1 MELTTTRPTEQSTTD
16 KELTT
21 MPTTEESTTDK
32 ELTARP
38 ATEESTTDKELTATP
53 ADEQSTTEMDL
64 TTEEETTS
72 VEPTIII
79 TQLMQFITGTEETS
93 VEATSPMESI
103 DVETV
108 TEMPNPFDTDLETDD
123 YAEFLPEGD
132 HSYAESDTSW
142 EDWVPT
148 TSKDKRYIVIVCI
161 LYLYIIYL
169 SLFLVCNYV

>member
-1 MELTTTRPTEQSTTD
+1 MELTTTRPTEQSTINKELTTTSATD

-21 MPTTEESTTDK
+21 IPTTEESTTEK
-32 ELTARP
+32 ELT
-38 ATEESTTDKELTATP
+38 STP
-53 ADEQSTTEMDL
+53 ANEQAPTEMEL

-93 VEATSPMESI
+93 VEATSPMELI
-103 DVETV
+103 DIETV

>member
-1 MELTTTRPTEQSTTD
+1 
-16 KELTT
+16 

-38 ATEESTTDKELTATP
+38 ATEESTTDKELTSRPATDKQLTSTP
-53 ADEQSTTEMDL
+53 ANEQSTTEMDL